1 MIMAHPQYTSQSS
14 YPLQTSPL
22 VPLPPVSRSLFRVQA
37 SDHASVLL
45 LIQRRTVGDP
55 RTNEKSSCRST
66 SSRVCSL
73 EALIHRQM
81 ELLGP
86 SCLHD
91 YGDSFILP
99 HTENVSMPSRHW
111 NLGFF
116 RWLRLRLETESRRR
130 KGARPQH
137 RRLPRPRYAGDV
149 WKMDFLLAP
158 GHNSRDA

>member
-1 MIMAHPQYTSQSS
+1 MAHPQYTSQSS
-14 YPLQTSPL
+14 YPL
-22 VPLPPVSRSLFRVQA
+22 PLPPVSRSLLRVQA

-45 LIQRRTVGDP
+45 LIQRRAVGDP
-55 RTNEKSSCRST
+55 RSNEKSSCRST
-66 SSRVCSL
+66 SSRVCSW

-81 ELLGP
+81 VFLGP

-91 YGDSFILP
+91 YGESFILA

-116 RWLRLRLETESRRR
+116 RWLRLRLETENRRR

-137 RRLPRPRYAGDV
+137 RRLPRPRYLGDV

-158 GHNSRDA
+158 GHNDSFVFTH